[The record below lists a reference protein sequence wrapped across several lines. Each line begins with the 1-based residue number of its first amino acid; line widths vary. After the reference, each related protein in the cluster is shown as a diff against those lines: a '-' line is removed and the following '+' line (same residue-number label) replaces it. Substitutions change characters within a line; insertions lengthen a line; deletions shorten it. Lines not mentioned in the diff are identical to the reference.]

1 MAAVIRTATPADL
14 IPLREELIALAAQ
27 AFCAAPWNEGPAD
40 AVRAIDRMWGYL
52 DGPDFAAVIAVE
64 NEHLIGFAY
73 GVTDSVCAAL
83 HPGPSAPAEA
93 FEVVELAVVPA
104 FQGRG
109 IGRALHDSLL
119 ATAPDLRLLLTHP
132 AAPARDGYRR
142 WGWIDLGLVRMPAGR
157 ELILMQHA
165 ANHAANHSA
174 NHSSSP
180 R

>member
-1 MAAVIRTATPADL
+1 MIRAIAPADL

-52 DGPDFAAVIAVE
+52 DGRDFTAFIAVE
-64 NEHLIGFAY
+64 DDHLVGFAY

-93 FEVVELAVVPA
+93 FEMVELAVVPA
-104 FQGRG
+104 YQGRG
-109 IGRALHDSLL
+109 IGRALNDSLL
-119 ATAPDLRLLLTHP
+119 AAAPSPRLLLTHP
-132 AAPARDGYRR
+132 DAPARESYRR
-142 WGWIDLGLVRMPAGR
+142 WAWADLGLVRMAGGR
-157 ELILMQHA
+157 ELILMRHDA
-165 ANHAANHSA
+165 AA
-174 NHSSSP
+174 